1 MARAARYAISGGCS
15 MAELRREDM
24 RRLLYAGL
32 ALATG
37 LVTTA
42 AFATDDP
49 ILTRKKLMQA
59 NGGAAG
65 AMQAM
70 IKGETPFSAA
80 VAQSAL
86 RTFNAV
92 AYAYGDY
99 FPAGSD
105 QGDTKASPK
114 IWEDMAGFQTTLAAF
129 QQATDEARQMD
140 PQSVEDLQA
149 AMGLIGKSCGGCH
162 ETYRLPMN

>member
-1 MARAARYAISGGCS
+1 
-15 MAELRREDM
+15 M
-24 RRLLYAGL
+24 RRVLFGGL
-32 ALATG
+32 ALAVG
-37 LVTTA
+37 IVSTA
-42 AFATDDP
+42 AFAVDDP
-49 ILTRKKLMQA
+49 IVTRKKLMQA

-70 IKGETPFSAA
+70 IKGEIPFSTA

-92 AYAYGDY
+92 AYSVGDF

-114 IWEDMAGFQTTLAAF
+114 IWEDMAGFETALANF
-129 QQATDEARQMD
+129 QMATDEARQSD

-149 AMGLIGKSCGGCH
+149 VMGQIGQTCGGCH
-162 ETYRLPMN
+162 ENYRLSNN

>member
-1 MARAARYAISGGCS
+1 MRPRERGTIAIAGDYQEDI
-15 MAELRREDM
+15 MRRVLFAELAM
-24 RRLLYAGL
+24 AV
-32 ALATG
+32 G
-37 LVTTA
+37 LVGTA
-42 AFATDDP
+42 AFAVDDP

-70 IKGETPFSAA
+70 IKGETQFNAA

-92 AYAYGDY
+92 AYSVGDY
-99 FPAGSD
+99 FPEGSGE
-105 QGDTKASPK
+105 GDTRAAPA
-114 IWEDMAGFQTTLAAF
+114 IWEDMAGFQTALANF
-129 QQATDEARQMD
+129 QQATDAARGSE

-149 AMGLIGKSCGGCH
+149 AMGQIGQTCGGCH
-162 ETYRLPMN
+162 ENYRLEN

>member
-1 MARAARYAISGGCS
+1 
-15 MAELRREDM
+15 M
-24 RRLLYAGL
+24 RRLLFGGL
-32 ALATG
+32 ALAVG
-37 LVTTA
+37 IVATA
-42 AFATDDP
+42 AIAADDP
-49 ILTRKKLMQA
+49 IVSRKKLMQA

-65 AMQAM
+65 AMQGM
-70 IKGETPFSAA
+70 IKGEIPFSAA

-92 AYAYGDY
+92 AYSVGNF

-105 QGDTKASPK
+105 QGDTHASPK
-114 IWEDMAGFQTTLAAF
+114 IWEDMGGFETALANF
-129 QQATDEARQMD
+129 QMATDAARQSD

-149 AMGLIGKSCGGCH
+149 IMGQVGKACGACH

>member
-1 MARAARYAISGGCS
+1 
-15 MAELRREDM
+15 M
-24 RRLLYAGL
+24 RRVLFGGL
-32 ALATG
+32 ALAVG
-37 LVTTA
+37 IVSTA
-42 AFATDDP
+42 AFAVDDP
-49 ILTRKKLMQA
+49 IVTRKKLMQA

-70 IKGETPFSAA
+70 IKGEIPFSTA

-92 AYAYGDY
+92 AYSVGDF

-114 IWEDMAGFQTTLAAF
+114 IWEDMAGFEADLVAF
-129 QQATDEARQMD
+129 QMATDEARQAD
-140 PQSVEDLQA
+140 PQSVEDLQPI
-149 AMGLIGKSCGGCH
+149 MGQIGKTCGTCH
-162 ETYRLPMN
+162 ETYRLSNN